1 MKMKRKMISFFIFPS
16 NGAPV
21 EWNWQG
27 KTEVLG
33 GKTCPSATLP
43 TTNPTWTNPDLRS
56 GRTATNRLSHGTA
69 QNVVFNDNGT
79 VY

>member
-16 NGAPV
+16 NGAPI

-33 GKTCPSATLP
+33 GGGGGNLSQCRFVPHKAARNYAVYIELQMKSAMT
-43 TTNPTWTNPDLRS
+43 
-56 GRTATNRLSHGTA
+56 
-69 QNVVFNDNGT
+69 
-79 VY
+79 